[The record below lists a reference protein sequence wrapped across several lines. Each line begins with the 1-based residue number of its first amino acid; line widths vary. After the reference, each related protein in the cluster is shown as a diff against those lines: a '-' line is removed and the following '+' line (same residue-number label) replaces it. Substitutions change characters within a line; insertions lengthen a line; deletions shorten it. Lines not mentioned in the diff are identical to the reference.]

1 MSERLKV
8 LYQRCL
14 RLGLSNHYALQLA
27 KGILKLEEDKRNGR
41 DSWVFSKIVILYWYE
56 CNIY

>member
-14 RLGLSNHYALQLA
+14 RLGLSSHYALQLA
-27 KGILKLEEDKRNGR
+27 NGILKLEEDKRNGR
-41 DSWVFSKIVILYWYE
+41 VS
-56 CNIY
+56 